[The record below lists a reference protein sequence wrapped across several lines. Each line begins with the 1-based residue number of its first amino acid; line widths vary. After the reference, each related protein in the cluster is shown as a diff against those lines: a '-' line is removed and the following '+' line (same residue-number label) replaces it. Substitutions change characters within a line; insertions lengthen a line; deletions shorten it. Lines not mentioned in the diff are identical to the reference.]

1 MASGGQALRYRLPMA
16 PASDHSDPTP
26 PEFSKDRA
34 KSFLQD
40 MVGILNSGA
49 MAIMVS
55 VGHKTGLF
63 DAMDGAP
70 PETVEDVAK
79 RAGLHPRPVREWLA
93 AASCAG
99 VVEHDPARGTYR
111 LPAEHAGLLTRR
123 SGPLNL
129 AVQAQYV
136 GLFGAVEDDVT
147 ESFKDGSGVP
157 YDKYPKFQAV
167 MAQSSGDR
175 QERTLLQ
182 AVVPILPGG
191 ADALEQGADVADVGC
206 GSGLALCLLGE
217 AFPQSRFTGFDFSE
231 EAIGVARE
239 RATERGLANV
249 SFEVADAAA
258 LEVEHQFDLVTTFDA
273 VHDQSQPAKVLKG
286 IHRMLRPGGT
296 YLCVEPKALE
306 RPGRHARRAHGPLPL
321 HHLHDALHAGLSWPT
336 VARAWAP
343 RGGEQTAVQ
352 YLENAGFKNIEV
364 TGVREDRAN
373 SFFIARA

>member
-1 MASGGQALRYRLPMA
+1 M
-16 PASDHSDPTP
+16 
-26 PEFSKDRA
+26 
-34 KSFLQD
+34 
-40 MVGILNSGA
+40 
-49 MAIMVS
+49 
-55 VGHKTGLF
+55 
-63 DAMDGAP
+63 
-70 PETVEDVAK
+70 AK

-99 VVEHDPARGTYR
+99 VVEHDPSRGTYR

-136 GLFGAVEDDVT
+136 GLFGAVEDDVA
-147 ESFKDGSGVP
+147 ESFTDGSGVP

-217 AFPQSRFTGFDFSE
+217 AFPKSRFTGFDFSE
-231 EAIGVARE
+231 EAIGVARN
-239 RATERGLANV
+239 RASDRGLSNV

-258 LEVEHQFDLVTTFDA
+258 LEVDGQFDLVTTFDA
-273 VHDQSQPAKVLKG
+273 VHDQSQPAKVLKA

-296 YLCVEPKALE
+296 YLCVEPKASSDLADMLDE
-306 RPGRHARRAHGPLPL
+306 PMAPFLYTISTMHCMQVSLAYGGE
-321 HHLHDALHAGLSWPT
+321 GLG
-336 VARAWAP
+336 AAW
-343 RGGEQTAVQ
+343 GEQTAVQ
-352 YLENAGFKNIEV
+352 YLENAGFHDIEV